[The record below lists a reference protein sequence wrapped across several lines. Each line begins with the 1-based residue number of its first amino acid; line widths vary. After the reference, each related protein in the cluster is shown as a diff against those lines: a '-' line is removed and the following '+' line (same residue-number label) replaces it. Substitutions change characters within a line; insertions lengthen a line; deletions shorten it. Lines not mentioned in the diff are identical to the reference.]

1 MNTTIINGKGSIS
14 FEVVKNPPKEETQ
27 KEETKK

>member
-14 FEVVKNPPKEETQ
+14 FEVVKNPPKET
-27 KEETKK
+27 KEEPKK